1 MPLTTSSAH
10 LEKTVTCVASVQ
22 NAPPAEA
29 RTLRREPSS
38 PSRVSWPSYS
48 TISGVQGR
56 STSPS
61 TSKHTKPAGAEKSPD
76 FPRSREKAHRR
87 KKKTN
92 PVISTDPKKLRVHRP
107 VRATATPP
115 WVRVPP
121 KSWASTETG
130 TEIAAPQLVGPQ
142 HAPSSSK
149 AGSTKCEWKPGETT
163 PPSDRSYLRH
173 RLSSMPLI
181 QARSP

>member
-10 LEKTVTCVASVQ
+10 LEKTVTCAASVQ
-22 NAPPAEA
+22 GSLPAEA
-29 RTLRREPSS
+29 RTLRSEPSS
-38 PSRVSWPSYS
+38 PSRVSWRSCS
-48 TISGVQGR
+48 TISGVQEK
-56 STSPS
+56 STSLS
-61 TSKHTKPAGAEKSPD
+61 TSKHTKPAVAEKSRNS
-76 FPRSREKAHRR
+76 PRFGEKAHRR

-92 PVISTDPKKLRVHRP
+92 PVTSTDPKKLRVHRP

-121 KSWASTETG
+121 SSWASTETG
-130 TEIAAPQLVGPQ
+130 TEIAAPRLVGPH

-149 AGSTKCEWKPGETT
+149 TGSTKCEWKPGEMT
-163 PPSDRSYLRH
+163 PPSERSYLRP
-173 RLSSMPLI
+173 RLPSMPFT